1 MQKTLSLKLILIMFL
16 NSLSLFRTFC
26 IFFNIIMKLIRT
38 KALMIKI
45 VFIFVFSIIF
55 SFSYA
60 TEEDSFDINK
70 PAKIQKANAEF
81 VYKFLLAEIAA
92 QRGDLTSAGHLY
104 YDLAKL
110 TKNIPLAQRATNI
123 AGYARN
129 GRLALD
135 SAELWRQLDKNSLE
149 AKQILAEL
157 FISSGNLAKA
167 RPIIE
172 KLLEQEKTRADG
184 FLYLN
189 NLLTKVENKKNALRF
204 ILAISKPY
212 PELAEAHFSIA
223 HTAYFAGD
231 QKLAEKELDIIESI
245 KPNWE
250 TAALF
255 RGYMLAKDWPEK
267 ALEFYKSFLKEN
279 PNSNE
284 VRLEYAKTLANLKMY
299 NDAKS
304 EFLRLVDG
312 SLASPEISL
321 TVALLSLEL
330 NDNIL
335 AEKFLNQ
342 ALERGYSDKDKIQ
355 IYLAKIYLDRKEPDM
370 AITFLDKISSG
381 QLFVEAK
388 ILSAEIIADYRSVD
402 DGIASLSK
410 YKNLSPNDKLQFLK
424 AKTSLLYN
432 NDRQQDAFDLMK
444 SEDANFNNFAEF
456 KFDYAMLA
464 EKMGNLLLMEQLL
477 KEAIKLKPDYA
488 YAYNAL
494 GYSYADRNIKLDD
507 AKKYI
512 EIALSISPNN
522 HYILDSMG
530 WLHYRLG
537 NIEIA
542 LQFIEKAYKI
552 QKDPEIA
559 AHLGEILWKM
569 GKLKQAEKIWE
580 ESIKT
585 YPSNTVLL
593 ETFERL
599 R

>member
-1 MQKTLSLKLILIMFL
+1 MNKLVVILLSTVIIN
-16 NSLSLFRTFC
+16 NSFAS
-26 IFFNIIMKLIRT
+26 
-38 KALMIKI
+38 
-45 VFIFVFSIIF
+45 
-55 SFSYA
+55 
-60 TEEDSFDINK
+60 EEEFFDIDK
-70 PAKIQKANAEF
+70 PAKIQKTNAEF

-135 SAELWRQLDKNSLE
+135 SAELWRQLDNDSLE

-231 QKLAEKELDIIESI
+231 LKLAEKELDITESI

-255 RGYMLAKDWPEK
+255 RGYMLAIDWPEK
-267 ALEFYKSFLKEN
+267 ALEFYQSFLNVN

-284 VRLEYAKTLANLKMY
+284 IRLEYAKILANLKMY
-299 NDAKS
+299 SKAKS

-335 AEKFLNQ
+335 AEKFFNQ
-342 ALERGYSDKDKIQ
+342 ALERGYSDRDKIQ
-355 IYLAKIYLDRKEPDM
+355 IYLAKIYLDRKKPDL
-370 AITFLDKISSG
+370 AIKFLDKISSG

-388 ILSAEIIADYRSVD
+388 ILTAEIIAEHRSVD

-410 YKNLSPNDKLQFLK
+410 YKNLSADDKLQFLK

-432 NDRQQDAFDLMK
+432 NNRQQDAFDLMK
-444 SEDANFNNFAEF
+444 GADLNFNNSAEF

-494 GYSYADRNIKLDD
+494 GYSYADRNIKLAD

-522 HYILDSMG
+522 HYIMDSMG
-530 WLHYRLG
+530 WLHFRMG

-569 GKLKQAEKIWE
+569 GKLKQAEKVWE
-580 ESIKT
+580 ESIKI

-593 ETFERL
+593 ETFDRL

>member
-1 MQKTLSLKLILIMFL
+1 MNKLVVILLSTVIIN
-16 NSLSLFRTFC
+16 NSFAS
-26 IFFNIIMKLIRT
+26 
-38 KALMIKI
+38 
-45 VFIFVFSIIF
+45 
-55 SFSYA
+55 
-60 TEEDSFDINK
+60 EEEFFDIDK
-70 PAKIQKANAEF
+70 PAKIQKTNAEF

-135 SAELWRQLDKNSLE
+135 SAELWRQLDNDSLE

-231 QKLAEKELDIIESI
+231 LKLAEKELDITESI

-255 RGYMLAKDWPEK
+255 RGYMLAIDWPEK
-267 ALEFYKSFLKEN
+267 ALEFYQSFLNVN

-284 VRLEYAKTLANLKMY
+284 VRLEYAKILANLKMY
-299 NDAKS
+299 SKAKS

-335 AEKFLNQ
+335 AEKFFNQ
-342 ALERGYSDKDKIQ
+342 ALERGYSDRDKIQ
-355 IYLAKIYLDRKEPDM
+355 IYLAKIYLDRKKPDL
-370 AITFLDKISSG
+370 AIEFLDKISSG

-388 ILSAEIIADYRSVD
+388 ILTAEIIAEHRSVD

-410 YKNLSPNDKLQFLK
+410 YKNLSADDKLQFLK

-432 NDRQQDAFDLMK
+432 NNRQQDAFDLMK
-444 SEDANFNNFAEF
+444 GADLNFNNSAEF

-494 GYSYADRNIKLDD
+494 GYSYADRNIKLAD

-522 HYILDSMG
+522 HYIMDSMG
-530 WLHYRLG
+530 WLHFRMG

-569 GKLKQAEKIWE
+569 GKLKQAEKVWE
-580 ESIKT
+580 ESIKI

-593 ETFERL
+593 ETFDRL

>member
-1 MQKTLSLKLILIMFL
+1 MNKIITVFLTSMFM
-16 NSLSLFRTFC
+16 N
-26 IFFNIIMKLIRT
+26 
-38 KALMIKI
+38 
-45 VFIFVFSIIF
+45 VSI
-55 SFSYA
+55 A
-60 TEEDSFDINK
+60 ADDDGFDINK

-104 YDLAKL
+104 FDLARL

-135 SAELWRQLDKNSLE
+135 SAELWRQLDNESLE

-172 KLLEQEKTRADG
+172 ELLKQEKTRADG

-189 NLLTKVENKKNALRF
+189 NILTKVENKKNALRF
-204 ILAISKPY
+204 ILAIAKPY

-223 HTAYFAGD
+223 HTAFYAGD
-231 QKLAEKELDIIESI
+231 TKLAEKELDIAESI
-245 KPNWE
+245 NPSWE

-255 RGYMLAKDWPEK
+255 RGFMLANDWPEK
-267 ALEFYKSFLKEN
+267 ALEFYRSFLKVN

-284 VRLEYAKTLANLKMY
+284 VRLEYAKTLTNLKKY
-299 NDAKS
+299 SEAKV
-304 EFLRLVDG
+304 EFLRLVNG

-335 AEKFLNQ
+335 AEKFFNQ
-342 ALERGYSDKDKIQ
+342 ALERGYDDKNKIH
-355 IYLAKIYLDRKEPDM
+355 IYLAKIYLDRNQPVE
-370 AITFLDKISSG
+370 AIKFLDKISSG
-381 QLFVEAK
+381 PLFIEAK
-388 ILSAEIIADYRSVD
+388 ILTAEVITKNKSLE
-402 DGIASLSK
+402 DGIASLSQ
-410 YKNLSPNDKLQFLK
+410 YKNLSSEDKLQFLK
-424 AKTSLLYN
+424 AKVSLLYN
-432 NDRQQDAFDLMK
+432 NDRKQDAFDLMK
-444 SEDANFNNFAEF
+444 KEDANFNNSPEF

-488 YAYNAL
+488 FAYNAL
-494 GYSYADRNIKLDD
+494 GYSYADRNINLAD

-522 HYILDSMG
+522 HYIMDSMG

-552 QKDPEIA
+552 QEDPEIA
-559 AHLGEILWKM
+559 AHLGEILWKL
-569 GKLKQAEKIWE
+569 GKLKQAEELWE
-580 ESIKT
+580 ASIMKF
-585 YPSNTVLL
+585 PSNTVLL

>member
-1 MQKTLSLKLILIMFL
+1 MNKIALILLSIFIIN
-16 NSLSLFRTFC
+16 NSFAS
-26 IFFNIIMKLIRT
+26 
-38 KALMIKI
+38 
-45 VFIFVFSIIF
+45 
-55 SFSYA
+55 
-60 TEEDSFDINK
+60 EEEFFDIDK

-135 SAELWRQLDKNSLE
+135 SAELWRQLDNDSLE

-189 NLLTKVENKKNALRF
+189 NLLSKVENKKNALRF

-212 PELAEAHFSIA
+212 PDLAEAHFSIA
-223 HTAYFAGD
+223 HAAYYAGNL
-231 QKLAEKELDIIESI
+231 KLAEKELDITESI

-255 RGYMLAKDWPEK
+255 RGYMLAIDWPEK
-267 ALEFYKSFLKEN
+267 ALEFYQSFLNVN

-284 VRLEYAKTLANLKMY
+284 VRLEYAKILANLKMY
-299 NDAKS
+299 TKAKS

-335 AEKFLNQ
+335 AEKFFNQ
-342 ALERGYSDKDKIQ
+342 ALERGYSDRDKIQ
-355 IYLAKIYLDRKEPDM
+355 IYLAKIYLDRKEPDQ
-370 AITFLDKISSG
+370 AIMFLDRISSG

-388 ILSAEIIADYRSVD
+388 ILTAEIIAEHRSVD
-402 DGIASLSK
+402 DGIASLLK

-424 AKTSLLYN
+424 ARTSLLYN
-432 NDRQQDAFDLMK
+432 NNRQQDAFDLMK
-444 SEDANFNNFAEF
+444 GEDSNFNNSAEF

-477 KEAIKLKPDYA
+477 KEAIKIKPDYA

-494 GYSYADRNIKLDD
+494 GYSYADRNIKLAD

-522 HYILDSMG
+522 HYIMDSMG
-530 WLHYRLG
+530 WLHFRMG

-569 GKLKQAEKIWE
+569 GKLKQAEKVWE

>member
-1 MQKTLSLKLILIMFL
+1 MNKLVVILLSTVIIN
-16 NSLSLFRTFC
+16 NSFAS
-26 IFFNIIMKLIRT
+26 
-38 KALMIKI
+38 
-45 VFIFVFSIIF
+45 
-55 SFSYA
+55 
-60 TEEDSFDINK
+60 EEEFFDIDK
-70 PAKIQKANAEF
+70 PAKIQKTNAEF

-135 SAELWRQLDKNSLE
+135 SAELWRQLDNDSLE

-231 QKLAEKELDIIESI
+231 LKLAEKELDITESI

-255 RGYMLAKDWPEK
+255 RGYMLAIDWPEK
-267 ALEFYKSFLKEN
+267 ALEFYQSFLSVN

-284 VRLEYAKTLANLKMY
+284 VRLEYAKILANLKMY
-299 NDAKS
+299 SKAKS

-335 AEKFLNQ
+335 AEKFFNQ
-342 ALERGYSDKDKIQ
+342 ALERGYSDRDKIQ
-355 IYLAKIYLDRKEPDM
+355 IYLAKIYLDRKEPDL
-370 AITFLDKISSG
+370 AIKFLDKISSG

-388 ILSAEIIADYRSVD
+388 ILTAEIIAEHKSVD

-410 YKNLSPNDKLQFLK
+410 YKNLSPDDKLQFLK

-432 NDRQQDAFDLMK
+432 NNRQQDAFDLMK
-444 SEDANFNNFAEF
+444 GADSNFNNSAEF

-477 KEAIKLKPDYA
+477 KEAIKIKPDYA

-494 GYSYADRNIKLDD
+494 GYSYADRNIKLTD

-522 HYILDSMG
+522 HYIMDSMG
-530 WLHYRLG
+530 WLHFRMG

-569 GKLKQAEKIWE
+569 GKLKQAEKVWE
-580 ESIKT
+580 ESIKIH
-585 YPSNTVLL
+585 PSNTVLL

>member
-1 MQKTLSLKLILIMFL
+1 MFM
-16 NSLSLFRTFC
+16 N
-26 IFFNIIMKLIRT
+26 
-38 KALMIKI
+38 
-45 VFIFVFSIIF
+45 VSI
-55 SFSYA
+55 A
-60 TEEDSFDINK
+60 ADDDVFDINK

-104 YDLAKL
+104 FDLARL

-135 SAELWRQLDKNSLE
+135 SAELWRQLDNESLE

-172 KLLEQEKTRADG
+172 ELLKQEKTRADG

-189 NLLTKVENKKNALRF
+189 NILTKVENKKNALRF
-204 ILAISKPY
+204 ILAIAKPY

-223 HTAYFAGD
+223 HTAFYAGD
-231 QKLAEKELDIIESI
+231 TKLAEKELDIVESI
-245 KPNWE
+245 NPSWE

-255 RGYMLAKDWPEK
+255 RGFMLANDWPEK
-267 ALEFYKSFLKEN
+267 ALEFYRSFLKVN

-284 VRLEYAKTLANLKMY
+284 VRLEYAKTLTNLKKY
-299 NDAKS
+299 SEAKV
-304 EFLRLVDG
+304 EFLRLVNG

-335 AEKFLNQ
+335 AEKFFNQ
-342 ALERGYSDKDKIQ
+342 ALERGYDDKNKIH
-355 IYLAKIYLDRKEPDM
+355 IYLAKIYLDRNQPVD
-370 AITFLDKISSG
+370 AIKFLDKISSG
-381 QLFVEAK
+381 PLFIEAK
-388 ILSAEIIADYRSVD
+388 ILTAEVITKNKTLE
-402 DGIASLSK
+402 DGIASLSQ
-410 YKNLSPNDKLQFLK
+410 YKNLSSEDKLQFLK
-424 AKTSLLYN
+424 AKVSLLYN
-432 NDRQQDAFDLMK
+432 NDRKQDAFDLMK
-444 SEDANFNNFAEF
+444 KEDANFNNFPEF

-488 YAYNAL
+488 FAYNAL
-494 GYSYADRNIKLDD
+494 GYSYADRNINLAD

-522 HYILDSMG
+522 HYIMDSMG

-552 QKDPEIA
+552 QEDPEIA
-559 AHLGEILWKM
+559 AHLGEVLWKL
-569 GKLKQAEKIWE
+569 GKLKQAEEIWE
-580 ESIKT
+580 ASIMKF
-585 YPSNTVLL
+585 PSNTVLL

>member
-1 MQKTLSLKLILIMFL
+1 MRMFCSLHYNFKVAFQFQKEKIKL
-16 NSLSLFRTFC
+16 
-26 IFFNIIMKLIRT
+26 NIIMN
-38 KALMIKI
+38 KI
-45 VFIFVFSIIF
+45 ITVFLTSMFMNVSI
-55 SFSYA
+55 A
-60 TEEDSFDINK
+60 ADDDVFDINK

-104 YDLAKL
+104 FDLARL

-135 SAELWRQLDKNSLE
+135 SAELWRQLDNESLE

-172 KLLEQEKTRADG
+172 ELLKQEKTRADG

-189 NLLTKVENKKNALRF
+189 NILTKVENKKNALRF
-204 ILAISKPY
+204 ILAIAKPY

-223 HTAYFAGD
+223 HTAFYAGD
-231 QKLAEKELDIIESI
+231 TKLAEKELDIAESI
-245 KPNWE
+245 NPSWE

-255 RGYMLAKDWPEK
+255 RGFMLANDWPEK
-267 ALEFYKSFLKEN
+267 ALEFYRSFLKVN

-284 VRLEYAKTLANLKMY
+284 VRLEYAKTLTNLKKY
-299 NDAKS
+299 SEAKV
-304 EFLRLVDG
+304 EFLRLVNG

-335 AEKFLNQ
+335 AEKFFNQ
-342 ALERGYSDKDKIQ
+342 ALERGYDDKNKIH
-355 IYLAKIYLDRKEPDM
+355 IYLAKIYLDRNQPVD
-370 AITFLDKISSG
+370 AIKFLDKISSG
-381 QLFVEAK
+381 PLFIEAK
-388 ILSAEIIADYRSVD
+388 ILTAEVITKNKSLE
-402 DGIASLSK
+402 DGIASLSQ
-410 YKNLSPNDKLQFLK
+410 YKNLSSEDKLQFLK
-424 AKTSLLYN
+424 AKVSLLYN
-432 NDRQQDAFDLMK
+432 NDRKQDAFDLMK
-444 SEDANFNNFAEF
+444 KEDANFNNSPEF

-488 YAYNAL
+488 FAYNAL
-494 GYSYADRNIKLDD
+494 GYSYADRNINLAD

-522 HYILDSMG
+522 HYIMDSMG

-552 QKDPEIA
+552 QEDPEIA
-559 AHLGEILWKM
+559 AHLGEILWKL
-569 GKLKQAEKIWE
+569 GKLKQAEEIWE
-580 ESIKT
+580 ASIMKF
-585 YPSNTVLL
+585 PSNTVLL

>member
-1 MQKTLSLKLILIMFL
+1 MNKLVVILLSTVIIN
-16 NSLSLFRTFC
+16 NSFAS
-26 IFFNIIMKLIRT
+26 
-38 KALMIKI
+38 
-45 VFIFVFSIIF
+45 
-55 SFSYA
+55 
-60 TEEDSFDINK
+60 EEEFFDIDK
-70 PAKIQKANAEF
+70 PAKIQKTNAEF

-135 SAELWRQLDKNSLE
+135 SAELWRQLDNDSLE

-231 QKLAEKELDIIESI
+231 LKLAEKELDITESI

-255 RGYMLAKDWPEK
+255 RGYMLAIDWPEK
-267 ALEFYKSFLKEN
+267 ALEFYQSFLSVN

-284 VRLEYAKTLANLKMY
+284 VRLEYAKILANLKMY
-299 NDAKS
+299 SKAKS

-335 AEKFLNQ
+335 AEKFFNQ
-342 ALERGYSDKDKIQ
+342 ALERGYSDRDKIQ
-355 IYLAKIYLDRKEPDM
+355 IYLAKIYLDRKKPDL
-370 AITFLDKISSG
+370 AIKFLDKISSG

-388 ILSAEIIADYRSVD
+388 ILTAEIIAEHRSVD

-410 YKNLSPNDKLQFLK
+410 YKNLSADDKLQFLK

-432 NDRQQDAFDLMK
+432 NNRQQDAFDLMK
-444 SEDANFNNFAEF
+444 GADLNFNNSAEF

-494 GYSYADRNIKLDD
+494 GYSYADRNIKLAD

-522 HYILDSMG
+522 HYIMDSMG
-530 WLHYRLG
+530 WLHFRMG

-569 GKLKQAEKIWE
+569 GKLKQAEKVWE
-580 ESIKT
+580 ESIKI

-593 ETFERL
+593 ETFDRL

>member
-1 MQKTLSLKLILIMFL
+1 M
-16 NSLSLFRTFC
+16 
-26 IFFNIIMKLIRT
+26 
-38 KALMIKI
+38 
-45 VFIFVFSIIF
+45 
-55 SFSYA
+55 
-60 TEEDSFDINK
+60 
-70 PAKIQKANAEF
+70 
-81 VYKFLLAEIAA
+81 
-92 QRGDLTSAGHLY
+92 
-104 YDLAKL
+104 
-110 TKNIPLAQRATNI
+110 
-123 AGYARN
+123 
-129 GRLALD
+129 
-135 SAELWRQLDKNSLE
+135 WRQLDNDSLE

-189 NLLTKVENKKNALRF
+189 NLLNKVENKKNALRF
-204 ILAISKPY
+204 ILAISKLY

-223 HTAYFAGD
+223 HAAYFAGD
-231 QKLAEKELDIIESI
+231 FKLAEKELDIAESI

-267 ALEFYKSFLKEN
+267 ALEFYQSFLNEN

-284 VRLEYAKTLANLKMY
+284 VRLEYAKILANLKMY
-299 NDAKS
+299 SKAKS

-330 NDNIL
+330 NDNLL

-342 ALERGYSDKDKIQ
+342 ALERGYSDRDKIQ

-388 ILSAEIIADYRSVD
+388 ILTAEIIAENRSVD
-402 DGIASLSK
+402 DGIAFLAQ
-410 YKNLSPNDKLQFLK
+410 YKNLNSNDKLQFLK

-432 NDRQQDAFDLMK
+432 NNRQQDAFDLMK
-444 SEDANFNNFAEF
+444 SEDSNFNNSAEF
-456 KFDYAMLA
+456 KFDYAMIA

-494 GYSYADRNIKLDD
+494 GYSYADRNIKLAD

-522 HYILDSMG
+522 HYIMDSMG
-530 WLHYRLG
+530 WLHFRMG

-569 GKLKQAEKIWE
+569 GKLKQAKKVWE
-580 ESIKT
+580 ESMKT

-599 R
+599 Q

>member
-1 MQKTLSLKLILIMFL
+1 MNKIALIILATVII
-16 NSLSLFRTFC
+16 NNTF
-26 IFFNIIMKLIRT
+26 
-38 KALMIKI
+38 A
-45 VFIFVFSIIF
+45 S
-55 SFSYA
+55 
-60 TEEDSFDINK
+60 EEEFFDIDK

-81 VYKFLLAEIAA
+81 VYKFLLAEIAS

-135 SAELWRQLDKNSLE
+135 SAELWRQLDNDSLE

-189 NLLTKVENKKNALRF
+189 NLLSKVENKKNALRF

-231 QKLAEKELDIIESI
+231 IKLAEKELDITESI

-255 RGYMLAKDWPEK
+255 RGYMLAIDWPEK
-267 ALEFYKSFLKEN
+267 ALEFYQSFLNVN

-284 VRLEYAKTLANLKMY
+284 VRLEYAKILANLKMY
-299 NDAKS
+299 SKAKS

-335 AEKFLNQ
+335 AEKFFNQ
-342 ALERGYSDKDKIQ
+342 ALERGYIDRDKIQ
-355 IYLAKIYLDRKEPDM
+355 IYLAKIYLDRKQPDT

-381 QLFVEAK
+381 KLFVEAK
-388 ILSAEIIADYRSVD
+388 ILTAEIIAENRSVD

-410 YKNLSPNDKLQFLK
+410 YKNLSPDDKLQFLK

-444 SEDANFNNFAEF
+444 GADSNFNNSAEF
-456 KFDYAMLA
+456 KYDYAMLA

-477 KEAIKLKPDYA
+477 KEAIKIKPDYA

-494 GYSYADRNIKLDD
+494 GYSYADRNIKLAD

-522 HYILDSMG
+522 HYIMDSMG
-530 WLHYRLG
+530 WLHFRMG

-569 GKLKQAEKIWE
+569 GKLKQAEKVWE

>member
-1 MQKTLSLKLILIMFL
+1 M
-16 NSLSLFRTFC
+16 NSHKG
-26 IFFNIIMKLIRT
+26 I
-38 KALMIKI
+38 MIKLAI
-45 VFIFVFSIIF
+45 ILLSILTINY
-55 SFSYA
+55 SYA
-60 TEEDSFDINK
+60 SEEDFFDINK

-135 SAELWRQLDKNSLE
+135 SAELWRQLDNDSLE

-189 NLLTKVENKKNALRF
+189 NLLNKVENKKNALRF
-204 ILAISKPY
+204 ILAISKLY

-223 HTAYFAGD
+223 HAAYFAGD
-231 QKLAEKELDIIESI
+231 FKLAEKELDIAESI

-267 ALEFYKSFLKEN
+267 ALEFYQSFLNEN

-284 VRLEYAKTLANLKMY
+284 VRLEYAKILANLKMY
-299 NDAKS
+299 SKAKS

-330 NDNIL
+330 NDNLL

-342 ALERGYSDKDKIQ
+342 ALERGYSDRDKIQ

-388 ILSAEIIADYRSVD
+388 ILTAEIIAENRSVD
-402 DGIASLSK
+402 DGIAFLAQ
-410 YKNLSPNDKLQFLK
+410 YKNLNSNDKLQFLK

-432 NDRQQDAFDLMK
+432 NNRQQDAFDLMK
-444 SEDANFNNFAEF
+444 SEDSNFNNSAEF
-456 KFDYAMLA
+456 KFDYAMIA

-494 GYSYADRNIKLDD
+494 GYSYADRNIKLAD

-522 HYILDSMG
+522 HYIMDSMG
-530 WLHYRLG
+530 WLHFRMG

-569 GKLKQAEKIWE
+569 GKLKQAKKVWE
-580 ESIKT
+580 ESMKT

-599 R
+599 Q

>member
-1 MQKTLSLKLILIMFL
+1 MNKIALILLSIL
-16 NSLSLFRTFC
+16 IINNSFAS
-26 IFFNIIMKLIRT
+26 
-38 KALMIKI
+38 
-45 VFIFVFSIIF
+45 
-55 SFSYA
+55 
-60 TEEDSFDINK
+60 EEEFFDIDK

-135 SAELWRQLDKNSLE
+135 SAELWRQLDNDSLE

-189 NLLTKVENKKNALRF
+189 NLLSKVENKKNALRF

-212 PELAEAHFSIA
+212 PDLAEAHFSIA
-223 HTAYFAGD
+223 HAAYFAGNL
-231 QKLAEKELDIIESI
+231 KLAEKELDITESI

-255 RGYMLAKDWPEK
+255 RGYMLAIDWPEK
-267 ALEFYKSFLKEN
+267 ALEFYQSFLNVN

-284 VRLEYAKTLANLKMY
+284 VRLEYAKILANLKMY
-299 NDAKS
+299 NKAKS

-335 AEKFLNQ
+335 AEKFFNQ
-342 ALERGYSDKDKIQ
+342 ALERGYSDRDKIQ
-355 IYLAKIYLDRKEPDM
+355 IYLAKIYLDRKEPDQ
-370 AITFLDKISSG
+370 AITFLDRISSG

-388 ILSAEIIADYRSVD
+388 ILTAEIIAEHRSVD
-402 DGIASLSK
+402 DGIASLLK
-410 YKNLSPNDKLQFLK
+410 YKNLSPNDKLQLLK
-424 AKTSLLYN
+424 ARTSLLYN
-432 NDRQQDAFDLMK
+432 NNRQQDAFDLMK
-444 SEDANFNNFAEF
+444 GEDSNFNNSAEF

-477 KEAIKLKPDYA
+477 KEAIKIKPDYA

-494 GYSYADRNIKLDD
+494 GYSYADRNIKLAD

-522 HYILDSMG
+522 HYIMDSMG
-530 WLHYRLG
+530 WLHFRMG

-569 GKLKQAEKIWE
+569 GKLKQAEKVWE
-580 ESIKT
+580 ESIKS

>member
-1 MQKTLSLKLILIMFL
+1 MNKIITVFLTSMFM
-16 NSLSLFRTFC
+16 N
-26 IFFNIIMKLIRT
+26 
-38 KALMIKI
+38 
-45 VFIFVFSIIF
+45 VSI
-55 SFSYA
+55 A
-60 TEEDSFDINK
+60 ADDDGFDINK

-104 YDLAKL
+104 FDLARL

-135 SAELWRQLDKNSLE
+135 SAELWRQLDNESLE

-172 KLLEQEKTRADG
+172 ELLKQEKTRADG

-189 NLLTKVENKKNALRF
+189 NILTKVENKKNALRF
-204 ILAISKPY
+204 ILAIAKPY

-223 HTAYFAGD
+223 HTAFYAGD
-231 QKLAEKELDIIESI
+231 TKLAEKELDIAESI
-245 KPNWE
+245 NPSWE

-255 RGYMLAKDWPEK
+255 RGFMLANDWPEK
-267 ALEFYKSFLKEN
+267 ALEFYRSFLKVN

-284 VRLEYAKTLANLKMY
+284 VRLEYAKTLTNLKKY
-299 NDAKS
+299 SEAKV
-304 EFLRLVDG
+304 EFLRLVNG

-335 AEKFLNQ
+335 SEKFFNQ
-342 ALERGYSDKDKIQ
+342 ALERGYDDKNKIH
-355 IYLAKIYLDRKEPDM
+355 IYLAKIYLDRNQPVD
-370 AITFLDKISSG
+370 AIKFLDKISSG
-381 QLFVEAK
+381 PLFIEAK
-388 ILSAEIIADYRSVD
+388 ILTAEVITKNKSLE
-402 DGIASLSK
+402 DGIASLSQ
-410 YKNLSPNDKLQFLK
+410 YKNLSSEDKLQFLK
-424 AKTSLLYN
+424 AKVSLLYN
-432 NDRQQDAFDLMK
+432 NDRKQDAFDLMK
-444 SEDANFNNFAEF
+444 KEDANFNNSPEF

-488 YAYNAL
+488 FAYNAL
-494 GYSYADRNIKLDD
+494 GYSYADRNINLAD

-522 HYILDSMG
+522 HYIMDSMG

-552 QKDPEIA
+552 QEDPEIA
-559 AHLGEILWKM
+559 AHLGEILWKL
-569 GKLKQAEKIWE
+569 GKLKQAEEIWE
-580 ESIKT
+580 ASIMKF
-585 YPSNTVLL
+585 PSNTVLL

>member
-1 MQKTLSLKLILIMFL
+1 MNKIVLILLSTLIIN
-16 NSLSLFRTFC
+16 NSFAS
-26 IFFNIIMKLIRT
+26 
-38 KALMIKI
+38 
-45 VFIFVFSIIF
+45 
-55 SFSYA
+55 
-60 TEEDSFDINK
+60 EEEFFDIDK

-135 SAELWRQLDKNSLE
+135 SAELWRQLDNDSLE

-189 NLLTKVENKKNALRF
+189 NLLSKVENKKNALRF
-204 ILAISKPY
+204 ILAVAKPY
-212 PELAEAHFSIA
+212 PDLAEAHFSIA

-231 QKLAEKELDIIESI
+231 LKLAEKELDITESI

-255 RGYMLAKDWPEK
+255 RGYTLAIDWPEK
-267 ALEFYKSFLKEN
+267 ALEFYQSFLNVN

-284 VRLEYAKTLANLKMY
+284 VRLEYAKILANLKMY
-299 NDAKS
+299 SKAKS

-335 AEKFLNQ
+335 AEKFFNQ

-355 IYLAKIYLDRKEPDM
+355 IYLAKIYLDRKEPDQ

-388 ILSAEIIADYRSVD
+388 ILTAEIIAEQSSVD
-402 DGIASLSK
+402 DGIASLLK

-432 NDRQQDAFDLMK
+432 NNRQQDAFDLMK
-444 SEDANFNNFAEF
+444 GEDSNFDNSAEF

-477 KEAIKLKPDYA
+477 KEAIKIKPDYA

-494 GYSYADRNIKLDD
+494 GYSYADRNIKLVD

-522 HYILDSMG
+522 HYIMDSMG
-530 WLHYRLG
+530 WLHFRMG

-569 GKLKQAEKIWE
+569 GKLKQAEIVWE

>member
-1 MQKTLSLKLILIMFL
+1 
-16 NSLSLFRTFC
+16 
-26 IFFNIIMKLIRT
+26 
-38 KALMIKI
+38 MIKI
-45 VFIFVFSIIF
+45 ALILLSILIINN
-55 SFSYA
+55 SFAS
-60 TEEDSFDINK
+60 EEELFDIDK

-135 SAELWRQLDKNSLE
+135 SAELWRQLDNDSLE

-189 NLLTKVENKKNALRF
+189 NLLSKVENKKNALRF

-212 PELAEAHFSIA
+212 PDLAEAHFSIA

-231 QKLAEKELDIIESI
+231 LKLAEKELDITESI

-255 RGYMLAKDWPEK
+255 RGYMLAIDWPEK
-267 ALEFYKSFLKEN
+267 ALEFYQSFLNVN

-284 VRLEYAKTLANLKMY
+284 VRLEYAKILANLKMY
-299 NDAKS
+299 SKAKS

-335 AEKFLNQ
+335 AEKFFNQ
-342 ALERGYSDKDKIQ
+342 ALERNYSDRDKIQ
-355 IYLAKIYLDRKEPDM
+355 IYLAKIYLDRKEPDQ
-370 AITFLDKISSG
+370 AITFLDRISSG

-388 ILSAEIIADYRSVD
+388 ILTAEIIAEHRSVD
-402 DGIASLSK
+402 DGIASLLK
-410 YKNLSPNDKLQFLK
+410 YKNLSSNDKLQFLK
-424 AKTSLLYN
+424 ARTSLLYN
-432 NDRQQDAFDLMK
+432 NNRQQDAFDLMK
-444 SEDANFNNFAEF
+444 GEDSNFNDSAEF

-477 KEAIKLKPDYA
+477 KEAIKIKPDYA

-494 GYSYADRNIKLDD
+494 GYSYANRNIKLAD

-522 HYILDSMG
+522 HYIMDSMG
-530 WLHYRLG
+530 WLHFRMG

-569 GKLKQAEKIWE
+569 GKLKQAKKVWE
-580 ESIKT
+580 ESIRT

>member
-1 MQKTLSLKLILIMFL
+1 MNKIALILLSTLIIN
-16 NSLSLFRTFC
+16 NSFAS
-26 IFFNIIMKLIRT
+26 
-38 KALMIKI
+38 
-45 VFIFVFSIIF
+45 
-55 SFSYA
+55 
-60 TEEDSFDINK
+60 EEEFFDIDK

-135 SAELWRQLDKNSLE
+135 SAELWRQLDNDSLE

-189 NLLTKVENKKNALRF
+189 NLLSKVENKKNALRF
-204 ILAISKPY
+204 ILAVAKPY
-212 PELAEAHFSIA
+212 PDLAEAHFSIA

-231 QKLAEKELDIIESI
+231 LKLAEKELDITESI

-255 RGYMLAKDWPEK
+255 RGYTLAIDWPEK
-267 ALEFYKSFLKEN
+267 ALEFYQSFLNVN

-284 VRLEYAKTLANLKMY
+284 VRLEYAKILANLKMY
-299 NDAKS
+299 SKAKS

-335 AEKFLNQ
+335 AEKFFNQ
-342 ALERGYSDKDKIQ
+342 ALERGYSDRDKIQ
-355 IYLAKIYLDRKEPDM
+355 IYLAKIYLDRKEPDQ

-388 ILSAEIIADYRSVD
+388 ILTAEIIAEQSSVD
-402 DGIASLSK
+402 DGIASLLK

-432 NDRQQDAFDLMK
+432 NNRQQDAFDLMK
-444 SEDANFNNFAEF
+444 GEDSNFDNSAEF

-477 KEAIKLKPDYA
+477 KEAIKIKPDYA

-494 GYSYADRNIKLDD
+494 GYSYADRNIKLVD

-522 HYILDSMG
+522 HYIMDSMG
-530 WLHYRLG
+530 WLHFRMG

-569 GKLKQAEKIWE
+569 GKLKQAEKVWE

>member
-1 MQKTLSLKLILIMFL
+1 MNKIALILLSTLIIN
-16 NSLSLFRTFC
+16 NSFAS
-26 IFFNIIMKLIRT
+26 
-38 KALMIKI
+38 
-45 VFIFVFSIIF
+45 
-55 SFSYA
+55 
-60 TEEDSFDINK
+60 EEEFFDIDK

-135 SAELWRQLDKNSLE
+135 SAELWRQLDNDSLE

-189 NLLTKVENKKNALRF
+189 NLLSKVENKKNALRF
-204 ILAISKPY
+204 ILAVAKPY
-212 PELAEAHFSIA
+212 PDLAEAHFSIA

-231 QKLAEKELDIIESI
+231 LKLAEKELDITESI

-255 RGYMLAKDWPEK
+255 RGYTLAIDWPEK
-267 ALEFYKSFLKEN
+267 ALEFYQSFLNVN

-284 VRLEYAKTLANLKMY
+284 VRLEYAKILANLKMY
-299 NDAKS
+299 SKAKS

-335 AEKFLNQ
+335 AEKFFNQ
-342 ALERGYSDKDKIQ
+342 ALERGYSDRDKIQ
-355 IYLAKIYLDRKEPDM
+355 IYLAKIYLDRKEPDQ

-388 ILSAEIIADYRSVD
+388 ILTAEIIAEQSSVD
-402 DGIASLSK
+402 DGIASLLK

-432 NDRQQDAFDLMK
+432 NNRQQDAFDLMK
-444 SEDANFNNFAEF
+444 GEDSNFDNSAEF

-477 KEAIKLKPDYA
+477 KEAIKIKPDYA

-494 GYSYADRNIKLDD
+494 GYSYADRNIKLVD

-522 HYILDSMG
+522 HYIMDSMG
-530 WLHYRLG
+530 WLHFRMG

-569 GKLKQAEKIWE
+569 GKLKQAEIVWE

>member
-1 MQKTLSLKLILIMFL
+1 MNKIALILLSIL
-16 NSLSLFRTFC
+16 IINNSFAS
-26 IFFNIIMKLIRT
+26 
-38 KALMIKI
+38 
-45 VFIFVFSIIF
+45 
-55 SFSYA
+55 
-60 TEEDSFDINK
+60 EEEFFDIDK

-135 SAELWRQLDKNSLE
+135 SAELWRQLDNDSLE

-189 NLLTKVENKKNALRF
+189 NLLSKVENKKNALRF

-212 PELAEAHFSIA
+212 PDLAEAHFSIA

-231 QKLAEKELDIIESI
+231 LKLAEKELDITESI

-255 RGYMLAKDWPEK
+255 RGYMLAIDWPEK
-267 ALEFYKSFLKEN
+267 ALEFYQSFLNVN

-284 VRLEYAKTLANLKMY
+284 VRLEYAKILANLKMY
-299 NDAKS
+299 SKAKS

-335 AEKFLNQ
+335 AEKFFNQ
-342 ALERGYSDKDKIQ
+342 ALERNYSDRDKIQ
-355 IYLAKIYLDRKEPDM
+355 IYLAKIYLDRKEPDQ
-370 AITFLDKISSG
+370 AITFLDRISSG

-388 ILSAEIIADYRSVD
+388 ILTAEIIAEHRSVD
-402 DGIASLSK
+402 DGIASLLQ

-424 AKTSLLYN
+424 ARTSLLYN
-432 NDRQQDAFDLMK
+432 NNRQQDAFDLMK
-444 SEDANFNNFAEF
+444 VEDSNFNDSAEF

-477 KEAIKLKPDYA
+477 KEAIKIKPDYA

-494 GYSYADRNIKLDD
+494 GYSYADRNIKLAD

-522 HYILDSMG
+522 HYIMDSMG
-530 WLHYRLG
+530 WLHFRMG

-569 GKLKQAEKIWE
+569 GKLKQAEKVWE
-580 ESIKT
+580 ESIKS

>member
-1 MQKTLSLKLILIMFL
+1 MKKIALILLSTIL
-16 NSLSLFRTFC
+16 INNSFAS
-26 IFFNIIMKLIRT
+26 
-38 KALMIKI
+38 
-45 VFIFVFSIIF
+45 
-55 SFSYA
+55 
-60 TEEDSFDINK
+60 EEEFFDIDK

-135 SAELWRQLDKNSLE
+135 SAELWRQLDNDSLE

-231 QKLAEKELDIIESI
+231 LKLAEKELDITESI

-255 RGYMLAKDWPEK
+255 RGYMLAIDWPEK
-267 ALEFYKSFLKEN
+267 ALEFYQAFLSVN

-284 VRLEYAKTLANLKMY
+284 VRLEYAKILANLKMY
-299 NDAKS
+299 SKAKS

-335 AEKFLNQ
+335 AEKFFNQ
-342 ALERGYSDKDKIQ
+342 ALERGYSDRDKIQ
-355 IYLAKIYLDRKEPDM
+355 IYLAKIYLDRKEPDL
-370 AITFLDKISSG
+370 AIKFLDKISSG

-388 ILSAEIIADYRSVD
+388 ILTAEIIAEHRSVD

-410 YKNLSPNDKLQFLK
+410 YKNLSPDDKLQFLK

-432 NDRQQDAFDLMK
+432 NNRQQDAFDLMK
-444 SEDANFNNFAEF
+444 GADSKFNNSAEF

-477 KEAIKLKPDYA
+477 KEAIKIKPDYA

-494 GYSYADRNIKLDD
+494 GYSYADRNIKLID

-522 HYILDSMG
+522 HYIMDSMG
-530 WLHYRLG
+530 WLHFRMG

-569 GKLKQAEKIWE
+569 GKLKQAEKVWG
-580 ESIKT
+580 ESIKIH
-585 YPSNTVLL
+585 PSNTVLL
-593 ETFERL
+593 KTFERL

>member
-1 MQKTLSLKLILIMFL
+1 MRMFCSLHYNFKVAFQFQKEKIKL
-16 NSLSLFRTFC
+16 
-26 IFFNIIMKLIRT
+26 NIIMN
-38 KALMIKI
+38 KI
-45 VFIFVFSIIF
+45 ITVFLTSMFMNVSI
-55 SFSYA
+55 A
-60 TEEDSFDINK
+60 ADDDGFDINK

-104 YDLAKL
+104 FDLARL

-135 SAELWRQLDKNSLE
+135 SAELWRQLDNESLE

-172 KLLEQEKTRADG
+172 ELLKQEKTRADG

-189 NLLTKVENKKNALRF
+189 NILTKVENKKNALRF
-204 ILAISKPY
+204 ILAIAKPY

-223 HTAYFAGD
+223 HTAFYAGD
-231 QKLAEKELDIIESI
+231 TKLAEKELDIAESI
-245 KPNWE
+245 NPSWE

-255 RGYMLAKDWPEK
+255 RGFMLANDWPEK
-267 ALEFYKSFLKEN
+267 ALEFYRSFLKVN

-284 VRLEYAKTLANLKMY
+284 VRLEYAKTLTNLKKY
-299 NDAKS
+299 SEAKV
-304 EFLRLVDG
+304 EFLRLVNG

-335 AEKFLNQ
+335 AEKFFNQ
-342 ALERGYSDKDKIQ
+342 ALERGYDDKNKIH
-355 IYLAKIYLDRKEPDM
+355 IYLAKIYLDRNQPVD
-370 AITFLDKISSG
+370 AIKFLDKISSG
-381 QLFVEAK
+381 PLFIEAK
-388 ILSAEIIADYRSVD
+388 ILTAEVITKNKSLE
-402 DGIASLSK
+402 DGIASLSQ
-410 YKNLSPNDKLQFLK
+410 YKNLSSEDKLQFLK
-424 AKTSLLYN
+424 AKVSLLYN
-432 NDRQQDAFDLMK
+432 NDRKQDAFDLMK
-444 SEDANFNNFAEF
+444 KEDANFNNSPEF

-488 YAYNAL
+488 FAYNAL
-494 GYSYADRNIKLDD
+494 GYSYADRNINLAD

-522 HYILDSMG
+522 HYIMDSMG

-552 QKDPEIA
+552 QEDPEIA
-559 AHLGEILWKM
+559 AHLGEILWKL
-569 GKLKQAEKIWE
+569 GKLKQAEEIWE
-580 ESIKT
+580 ASIMKF
-585 YPSNTVLL
+585 PSNTVLL

>member
-1 MQKTLSLKLILIMFL
+1 
-16 NSLSLFRTFC
+16 
-26 IFFNIIMKLIRT
+26 
-38 KALMIKI
+38 MIKLAI
-45 VFIFVFSIIF
+45 ILLSILTINY
-55 SFSYA
+55 SYA
-60 TEEDSFDINK
+60 SEEDFFDINK

-135 SAELWRQLDKNSLE
+135 SAELWRQLDNDSLE

-189 NLLTKVENKKNALRF
+189 NLLNKVENKKNALRF
-204 ILAISKPY
+204 ILAISKLY

-223 HTAYFAGD
+223 HAAYFAGD
-231 QKLAEKELDIIESI
+231 FKLAEKELDIAESI

-267 ALEFYKSFLKEN
+267 ALEFYQSFLNEN

-284 VRLEYAKTLANLKMY
+284 VRLEYAKILANLKMY
-299 NDAKS
+299 SKAKS

-330 NDNIL
+330 NDNLL

-342 ALERGYSDKDKIQ
+342 ALERGYSDRDKIQ

-388 ILSAEIIADYRSVD
+388 ILTAEIIAENRSVD
-402 DGIASLSK
+402 DGIAFLAQ
-410 YKNLSPNDKLQFLK
+410 YKNLNSNDKLQFLK

-432 NDRQQDAFDLMK
+432 NNRQQDAFDLMK
-444 SEDANFNNFAEF
+444 SEDSNFNNSAEF
-456 KFDYAMLA
+456 KFDYAMIA

-494 GYSYADRNIKLDD
+494 GYSYADRNIKLAD

-522 HYILDSMG
+522 HYIMDSMG
-530 WLHYRLG
+530 WLHFRMG

-569 GKLKQAEKIWE
+569 GKLKQAKKVWE
-580 ESIKT
+580 ESMKT

-599 R
+599 Q

>member
-1 MQKTLSLKLILIMFL
+1 MNKLFVILLSTVIIN
-16 NSLSLFRTFC
+16 NSFAS
-26 IFFNIIMKLIRT
+26 
-38 KALMIKI
+38 
-45 VFIFVFSIIF
+45 
-55 SFSYA
+55 
-60 TEEDSFDINK
+60 EEEFFDIDK
-70 PAKIQKANAEF
+70 PAKIQKTNAEF

-123 AGYARN
+123 AGYTRN

-135 SAELWRQLDKNSLE
+135 SAELWRQLDNDSLE

-231 QKLAEKELDIIESI
+231 LKLAEKELDITESI

-255 RGYMLAKDWPEK
+255 RGYMLAIDWPEK
-267 ALEFYKSFLKEN
+267 ALEFYQSFLNVN

-284 VRLEYAKTLANLKMY
+284 VRLEYAKILANLKMY
-299 NDAKS
+299 SKAKS

-335 AEKFLNQ
+335 AEKFFNQ
-342 ALERGYSDKDKIQ
+342 ALERGYSDRDKIQ
-355 IYLAKIYLDRKEPDM
+355 IYLAKIYLDRKKPDL
-370 AITFLDKISSG
+370 AIKFLDKISSG

-388 ILSAEIIADYRSVD
+388 ILTAEIIAEHRSVD
-402 DGIASLSK
+402 DGIASLST
-410 YKNLSPNDKLQFLK
+410 YKNLSLDDKLQFLK

-432 NDRQQDAFDLMK
+432 NNRQQDAFDLMK
-444 SEDANFNNFAEF
+444 AADSNFNNSAEF

-494 GYSYADRNIKLDD
+494 GYSYADRNIKLAD

-522 HYILDSMG
+522 HYIMDSMG
-530 WLHYRLG
+530 WLHFRMG

-569 GKLKQAEKIWE
+569 GKLKQAEKVWE
-580 ESIKT
+580 ESIKI

-593 ETFERL
+593 ETFDRL

>member
-1 MQKTLSLKLILIMFL
+1 MKIIFLLFISLTFV
-16 NSLSLFRTFC
+16 NLFANENDS
-26 IFFNIIMKLIRT
+26 FNIN
-38 KALMIKI
+38 
-45 VFIFVFSIIF
+45 
-55 SFSYA
+55 
-60 TEEDSFDINK
+60 E
-70 PAKIQKANAEF
+70 PAKIKEANAEF

-135 SAELWRQLDKNSLE
+135 SAELWRQLDVDSME

-172 KLLEQEKTRADG
+172 KLLKKEKTRADG

-189 NLLTKVENKKNALRF
+189 NILTQVENKKNALRF
-204 ILAISKPY
+204 VLAIAKPY

-223 HTAYFAGD
+223 HTAYYAGD
-231 QKLAEKELDIIESI
+231 KDLVEKQLDIVEDI
-245 KPNWE
+245 KPKWE

-255 RGYMLAKDWPEK
+255 RGFILANDWPEK
-267 ALEFYKSFLKEN
+267 ALEFYQSFLRDN

-284 VRLEYAKTLANLKMY
+284 VRLEYAKTLTTLKKY
-299 NDAKS
+299 TRAKN

-330 NDNIL
+330 NDNLL
-335 AEKFLNQ
+335 AEKFFNQ
-342 ALERGYSDKDKIQ
+342 ALERGYSEVDKIQ
-355 IYLAKIYLDRKEPDM
+355 IYLAKIYIAREQYDI
-370 AITFLDKISSG
+370 AISYLDKVSSG
-381 QLFVEAK
+381 ELFVEAK
-388 ILSAEIIADYRSVD
+388 ILASQVIAENQTVD
-402 DGIASLSK
+402 DGIASLSQ
-410 YKNLSPNDKLQFLK
+410 YKNLNSTDKLQFLK
-424 AKTSLLYN
+424 AKTSLLFN
-432 NDRQQDAFDLMK
+432 DDRQQDAFDLMK
-444 SEDANFNNFAEF
+444 SEDTNFNNSAEF

-464 EKMGNLLLMEQLL
+464 EKMDNLLLMEQLL
-477 KEAIKLKPDYA
+477 KEAIKINPTYA

-494 GYSYADRNIKLDD
+494 GYSYADRNINLKD

-522 HYILDSMG
+522 HYIMDSMG

-552 QKDPEIA
+552 KQDPEIA
-559 AHLGEILWKM
+559 AHLGEILWKL

-580 ESIKT
+580 ESLKKN
-585 YPSNTVLL
+585 PSNTVLL

>member
-1 MQKTLSLKLILIMFL
+1 MNKLVVILLSTVIIN
-16 NSLSLFRTFC
+16 NSFAS
-26 IFFNIIMKLIRT
+26 
-38 KALMIKI
+38 
-45 VFIFVFSIIF
+45 
-55 SFSYA
+55 
-60 TEEDSFDINK
+60 EEEFFDIDK
-70 PAKIQKANAEF
+70 PAKIQKTNAEF

-135 SAELWRQLDKNSLE
+135 SAELWRQLDNDSLE

-231 QKLAEKELDIIESI
+231 LKLAEKELDITESI

-255 RGYMLAKDWPEK
+255 RGYMLAIDWPEK
-267 ALEFYKSFLKEN
+267 ALEFYQSFLNVN

-284 VRLEYAKTLANLKMY
+284 VRLEYAKILANLKMY
-299 NDAKS
+299 SKAKS

-335 AEKFLNQ
+335 AEKFFNQ
-342 ALERGYSDKDKIQ
+342 ALQRGYSDRDKIQ
-355 IYLAKIYLDRKEPDM
+355 IYLAKIYLDRKKPDL
-370 AITFLDKISSG
+370 AIKFLDKISSG

-388 ILSAEIIADYRSVD
+388 ILTAEIIAEHRSVD

-410 YKNLSPNDKLQFLK
+410 YKNLSADDKLQFLK

-432 NDRQQDAFDLMK
+432 NNRQQDAFDLMK
-444 SEDANFNNFAEF
+444 GADLNFNN
-456 KFDYAMLA
+456 YA
-464 EKMGNLLLMEQLL
+464 
-477 KEAIKLKPDYA
+477 
-488 YAYNAL
+488 
-494 GYSYADRNIKLDD
+494 
-507 AKKYI
+507 
-512 EIALSISPNN
+512 
-522 HYILDSMG
+522 
-530 WLHYRLG
+530 
-537 NIEIA
+537 
-542 LQFIEKAYKI
+542 
-552 QKDPEIA
+552 
-559 AHLGEILWKM
+559 
-569 GKLKQAEKIWE
+569 
-580 ESIKT
+580 
-585 YPSNTVLL
+585 
-593 ETFERL
+593 
-599 R
+599 

>member
-1 MQKTLSLKLILIMFL
+1 MNKIALILLSIL
-16 NSLSLFRTFC
+16 IINNSFAS
-26 IFFNIIMKLIRT
+26 
-38 KALMIKI
+38 
-45 VFIFVFSIIF
+45 
-55 SFSYA
+55 
-60 TEEDSFDINK
+60 EEEFFDIDK

-135 SAELWRQLDKNSLE
+135 SAELWRQLDNDSLE

-189 NLLTKVENKKNALRF
+189 NLLSKVENKKNALRF
-204 ILAISKPY
+204 ILAVAKPY
-212 PELAEAHFSIA
+212 PDLAEAHFSIA

-231 QKLAEKELDIIESI
+231 FKLAEKELDITESI

-255 RGYMLAKDWPEK
+255 RGYTLAIDWPEK
-267 ALEFYKSFLKEN
+267 ALEFYQSFLNVN

-284 VRLEYAKTLANLKMY
+284 VRLEYAKILANLKMY
-299 NDAKS
+299 SKAKS

-335 AEKFLNQ
+335 AEKFFNQ
-342 ALERGYSDKDKIQ
+342 ALERGYSDRDKIQ
-355 IYLAKIYLDRKEPDM
+355 IYLAKIYLDRKEPDQ

-388 ILSAEIIADYRSVD
+388 ILTAEIIAEQSSVD
-402 DGIASLSK
+402 DGIASLLK

-432 NDRQQDAFDLMK
+432 NNRQQDAFDLMK
-444 SEDANFNNFAEF
+444 GEDSNFDNSAEF

-477 KEAIKLKPDYA
+477 KEAIKIKPDYA

-494 GYSYADRNIKLDD
+494 GYSYADRNIKLAD

-522 HYILDSMG
+522 HYIMDSMG
-530 WLHYRLG
+530 WLHFRMG

-569 GKLKQAEKIWE
+569 GKLKQAEIVWE

>member
-1 MQKTLSLKLILIMFL
+1 MLIIKSLFYKGSMKKIALILLSTIL
-16 NSLSLFRTFC
+16 INNSFAS
-26 IFFNIIMKLIRT
+26 
-38 KALMIKI
+38 
-45 VFIFVFSIIF
+45 
-55 SFSYA
+55 
-60 TEEDSFDINK
+60 EEEFFDIDK

-135 SAELWRQLDKNSLE
+135 SAELWRQLDNDSLE

-231 QKLAEKELDIIESI
+231 LKLAEKELDITESI

-255 RGYMLAKDWPEK
+255 RGYMLAIDWPEK
-267 ALEFYKSFLKEN
+267 ALEFYQSFLSVN

-284 VRLEYAKTLANLKMY
+284 VRLEYAKILANLKMY
-299 NDAKS
+299 SKAKS

-335 AEKFLNQ
+335 AEKFFNQ
-342 ALERGYSDKDKIQ
+342 ALERGYSDRDKIQ
-355 IYLAKIYLDRKEPDM
+355 IYLAKIYLDRKEPDL
-370 AITFLDKISSG
+370 AIKFLDKISSG

-388 ILSAEIIADYRSVD
+388 ILTAEIIAEHKSVD

-410 YKNLSPNDKLQFLK
+410 YKNLSPDDKLQFLK

-432 NDRQQDAFDLMK
+432 NNRQQDAFDLMK
-444 SEDANFNNFAEF
+444 GADSNFNNSAEF

-477 KEAIKLKPDYA
+477 KEAIKIKPDYA

-494 GYSYADRNIKLDD
+494 GYSYADRNIKLID

-522 HYILDSMG
+522 HYIMDSMG
-530 WLHYRLG
+530 WLHFRMG

-569 GKLKQAEKIWE
+569 GKLKQAEKVWE
-580 ESIKT
+580 ESIKIH
-585 YPSNTVLL
+585 PSNTVLL

>member
-1 MQKTLSLKLILIMFL
+1 MNKIALILLSIL
-16 NSLSLFRTFC
+16 IINNSFAS
-26 IFFNIIMKLIRT
+26 
-38 KALMIKI
+38 
-45 VFIFVFSIIF
+45 
-55 SFSYA
+55 
-60 TEEDSFDINK
+60 EEEFFDIDK

-135 SAELWRQLDKNSLE
+135 SAELWRQLDNDSLE

-189 NLLTKVENKKNALRF
+189 NLLSKVENKKNALRF

-212 PELAEAHFSIA
+212 PDLAEAHFSIA

-231 QKLAEKELDIIESI
+231 LKLAEKELDITESI

-255 RGYMLAKDWPEK
+255 RGYMLAIDWPEK
-267 ALEFYKSFLKEN
+267 ALEFYQSFLNVN

-284 VRLEYAKTLANLKMY
+284 VRLEYAKILANLKMY
-299 NDAKS
+299 SKAKS

-335 AEKFLNQ
+335 AEKFFNQ
-342 ALERGYSDKDKIQ
+342 ALERNYSDRDKIQ
-355 IYLAKIYLDRKEPDM
+355 IYLAKIYLDRKEPDQ
-370 AITFLDKISSG
+370 AITFLDRISSG

-388 ILSAEIIADYRSVD
+388 ILTAEIIAEHRSVD
-402 DGIASLSK
+402 DGIASLLK
-410 YKNLSPNDKLQFLK
+410 YKNLSSNDKLQFLK
-424 AKTSLLYN
+424 ARTSLLYN
-432 NDRQQDAFDLMK
+432 NNRQQDAFDLMK
-444 SEDANFNNFAEF
+444 GEDSNFNDSAEF

-477 KEAIKLKPDYA
+477 KEAIKIKPDYA

-494 GYSYADRNIKLDD
+494 GYSYADRNIKLAD

-522 HYILDSMG
+522 HYIMDSMG
-530 WLHYRLG
+530 WLHFRMG

-569 GKLKQAEKIWE
+569 GKLKQAEKVWE

>member
-1 MQKTLSLKLILIMFL
+1 MKKIALILLSTIL
-16 NSLSLFRTFC
+16 INNSFAS
-26 IFFNIIMKLIRT
+26 
-38 KALMIKI
+38 
-45 VFIFVFSIIF
+45 
-55 SFSYA
+55 
-60 TEEDSFDINK
+60 EEEFFDIDK

-135 SAELWRQLDKNSLE
+135 SAELWRQLDNDSLE

-231 QKLAEKELDIIESI
+231 LKLAEKELDITESI

-255 RGYMLAKDWPEK
+255 RGYMLAIDWPEK
-267 ALEFYKSFLKEN
+267 ALEFYQSFLNVN

-284 VRLEYAKTLANLKMY
+284 VRLEYAKILANLKMY
-299 NDAKS
+299 SKAKS

-335 AEKFLNQ
+335 AEKFFNQ
-342 ALERGYSDKDKIQ
+342 ALERGYSDRDKIQ
-355 IYLAKIYLDRKEPDM
+355 IYLAKIYLDRKEPDL
-370 AITFLDKISSG
+370 AIKFLDKISSG

-388 ILSAEIIADYRSVD
+388 ILTAEIIAEHRSVD
-402 DGIASLSK
+402 DGIASLST
-410 YKNLSPNDKLQFLK
+410 YKNLSLDDKLQFLK
-424 AKTSLLYN
+424 AKTSLLFN
-432 NDRQQDAFDLMK
+432 NNRQQDAFDLMK
-444 SEDANFNNFAEF
+444 GADSNFNNSAEF

-494 GYSYADRNIKLDD
+494 GYSYADRNIKLAD

-522 HYILDSMG
+522 HYIMDSMG
-530 WLHYRLG
+530 WLHFRMG

-569 GKLKQAEKIWE
+569 GKLKQAEKVWE

>member
-1 MQKTLSLKLILIMFL
+1 MNKIITVFLTSMFM
-16 NSLSLFRTFC
+16 N
-26 IFFNIIMKLIRT
+26 
-38 KALMIKI
+38 
-45 VFIFVFSIIF
+45 VSI
-55 SFSYA
+55 A
-60 TEEDSFDINK
+60 ADDDGFDINK

-104 YDLAKL
+104 FDLARL
-110 TKNIPLAQRATNI
+110 TKNVPLAQRATNI

-135 SAELWRQLDKNSLE
+135 SAELWRQLDNESLE

-172 KLLEQEKTRADG
+172 ELLKQEKTRADG

-189 NLLTKVENKKNALRF
+189 NILTKVENKKNALRF
-204 ILAISKPY
+204 ILAIAKPY

-223 HTAYFAGD
+223 HTAFYAGD
-231 QKLAEKELDIIESI
+231 TKLAEKELDIAESI
-245 KPNWE
+245 NPSWE

-255 RGYMLAKDWPEK
+255 RGFMLANDWPEK
-267 ALEFYKSFLKEN
+267 ALEFYRSFLKVN

-284 VRLEYAKTLANLKMY
+284 VRLEYAKTLTNLKKY
-299 NDAKS
+299 SEAKV
-304 EFLRLVDG
+304 EFLRLVNG

-335 AEKFLNQ
+335 AEKFFNQ
-342 ALERGYSDKDKIQ
+342 ALERGYDDKNKIH
-355 IYLAKIYLDRKEPDM
+355 IYLAKIYLDRNQPVD
-370 AITFLDKISSG
+370 AIKFLDKISSG
-381 QLFVEAK
+381 PLFIEAK
-388 ILSAEIIADYRSVD
+388 ILTAEVITKNKSLE
-402 DGIASLSK
+402 DGIASLSQ
-410 YKNLSPNDKLQFLK
+410 YKNLSSEDKLQFLK
-424 AKTSLLYN
+424 AKVSLLYN
-432 NDRQQDAFDLMK
+432 NDRKQDAFDLMK
-444 SEDANFNNFAEF
+444 KEDANFNNSPEF

-488 YAYNAL
+488 FAYNAL
-494 GYSYADRNIKLDD
+494 GYSYADRNINLAD

-522 HYILDSMG
+522 HYIMDSMG

-552 QKDPEIA
+552 QEDPEIA
-559 AHLGEILWKM
+559 AHLGEILWKL
-569 GKLKQAEKIWE
+569 GKLKQAEEIWE
-580 ESIKT
+580 ASIMKF
-585 YPSNTVLL
+585 PSNTVLL